1 MPSDVDREHL
11 AACQQRPTD
20 DQASL
25 QFAIYQRKRWS
36 SSEIEI
42 VDFSLHAIAP
52 PITLFDVPLESQ
64 VFLAEEGGPWERVL
78 LRKERG
84 NG

>member
-1 MPSDVDREHL
+1 MPSDVDREHV
-11 AACQQRPTD
+11 AVGQQGLTE
-20 DQASL
+20 DQESL
-25 QFAIYQRKRWS
+25 LVSIYHRKRWS
-36 SSEIEI
+36 WDEIRA

-78 LRKERG
+78 LKKERRHG
-84 NG
+84 